1 MGTYSL
7 DMGDLAA
14 DAAKIFSSADKD
26 GDDTLTKS
34 EIKKYA
40 STPAGSCLKSLFDV
54 KNSGWAKLW
63 EAVDT
68 DGDGQFSLEEFTNA
82 YVAAVKS
89 DPENCKSIP
98 AVKGFRLPTI
108 QFNATGWGPVAGVS
122 EDKFQNIPYAPF
134 GKGDRLGRAA
144 DWQGSSRPSRYY
156 GGKGEVSGAFG
167 YTHDGQD
174 ETFQLV
180 DTRAAPRPQHFGPR
194 RHFPNNPRRDSRGKG
209 GDKNNKLNAGA
220 QRSVQR
226 ELDQAKRRNQKR
238 FGKNDTRWDQN
249 RVQQRPREASVDV
262 QADWKVL
269 EQINLPVLTKLKFNA
284 PEGSDLTIAGSLY
297 QYDKSAERCSTKK
310 GKKLERMEQTSFYN
324 VTASDDPI
332 IQKFVEDTDAQI
344 FATDQV
350 LEVLMTAPR
359 SIYSWDVVVTK
370 KDGKIFFDKRENAS
384 IDFLTVNETANETPG
399 AVAYRYR
406 RFDLADGYNF
416 IVRTEVDGVSTDK
429 GKDKFINVRALNEF
443 DERVSAWRL
452 KLDVQKGAVLAAE
465 LKNNSAKLARWTA
478 MSMLADVEMIKLGF
492 VSRLHPRDPY
502 NHMILSMQSFR
513 PTEML
518 QQTNLDMN
526 NCWGIVK
533 GFVDIIRKQEDGQFV
548 ILNDPNKPLLR
559 IYEVPLD
566 AFDPNRE

>member
-1 MGTYSL
+1 
-7 DMGDLAA
+7 MGDLAA

-26 GDDTLTKS
+26 GDGTLTKS

-40 STPAGSCLKSLFDV
+40 STPAGSSLKSLFDV

-209 GDKNNKLNAGA
+209 G
-220 QRSVQR
+220 
-226 ELDQAKRRNQKR
+226 E
-238 FGKNDTRWDQN
+238 KNDTRWDQN

-350 LEVLMTAPR
+350 LAVLMTAPR

-399 AVAYRYR
+399 GEGINSAASLSSEATCINQNISQQLLQRGETQKTFDHANPFASDDETPAAVAYRYR

-443 DERVSAWRL
+443 DER
-452 KLDVQKGAVLAAE
+452 G
-465 LKNNSAKLARWTA
+465 
-478 MSMLADVEMIKLGF
+478 
-492 VSRLHPRDPY
+492 
-502 NHMILSMQSFR
+502 
-513 PTEML
+513 
-518 QQTNLDMN
+518 
-526 NCWGIVK
+526 
-533 GFVDIIRKQEDGQFV
+533 
-548 ILNDPNKPLLR
+548 
-559 IYEVPLD
+559 
-566 AFDPNRE
+566 